1 MTSRHGCGILTV
13 MFWHVMLM
21 LLSPLYLLFGLVF
34 RGEGARLVLALLSHR
49 RILSRRSS
57 LYSGHSVKQGMA

>member
-1 MTSRHGCGILTV
+1 